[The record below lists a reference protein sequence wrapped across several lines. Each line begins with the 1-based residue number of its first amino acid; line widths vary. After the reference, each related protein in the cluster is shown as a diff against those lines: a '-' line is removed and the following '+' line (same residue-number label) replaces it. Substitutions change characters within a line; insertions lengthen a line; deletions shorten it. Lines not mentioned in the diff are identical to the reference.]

1 MMLPVQLAMPLA
13 LMVGAAIAATTAP
26 SRHGVWESAT
36 GQGDD
41 TVYRTH
47 ASHGGMRML
56 RLSLQPGASL
66 PWHRDAVPGTGY
78 VLDGELHVRTSGTAK
93 VMRPGD
99 CLTQDTAIE
108 GGTVAGPL
116 GATVMVMVFEA
127 EGHAA
132 RG

>member
-26 SRHGVWESAT
+26 PPHGGWET

-41 TVYRTH
+41 TGDHRAK
-47 ASHGGMRML
+47 ASHGAMRML

-93 VMRPGD
+93 VMRSGD

-108 GGTVAGPL
+108 GGTVAGPR

-127 EGHAA
+127 EGRAT
-132 RG
+132 RS